1 MHWAFHPA
9 LVVAL
14 ILSVLLDA
22 WGATVHVNVTDLT
35 PLAATPRSLA
45 AFEGMAC
52 VSLPKGLV
60 AQHTVLR
67 QDYTFDK
74 VALDLLLALLALQIA
89 V

>member
-22 WGATVHVNVTDLT
+22 WGATVHVNVTDLK
-35 PLAATPRSLA
+35 PLAATPWSLA

-52 VSLPKGLV
+52 
-60 AQHTVLR
+60 AER
-67 QDYTFDK
+67 
-74 VALDLLLALLALQIA
+74 LARACPLWRFMHA
-89 V
+89 VMAAAGDAAR